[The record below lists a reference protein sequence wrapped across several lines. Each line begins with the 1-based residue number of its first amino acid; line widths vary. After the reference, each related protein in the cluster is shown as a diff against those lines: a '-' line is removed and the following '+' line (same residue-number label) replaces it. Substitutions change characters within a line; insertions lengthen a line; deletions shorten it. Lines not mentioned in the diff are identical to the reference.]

1 MKLPVY
7 QYRESAIADVQTPRL
22 SVAAEQVVPKAIEG
36 VGKDLGDLAGAY
48 AHTERLIEESR
59 QVVATAQFLSDL
71 QDQAQPLID
80 QPDISM
86 PAGTYAATVRT
97 GLDQRLQEHLKTIPD
112 ERLRNRVQA
121 HIAGKITDYTRDAWH
136 AASRRLVESMQASAL
151 TQAESLAQQAANAPT
166 DASAEETR
174 QLFTGL
180 MAGLTE
186 AGAFHPVEAQKLTQG
201 FGALVDQGRVLRAGQ
216 ANPWG
221 TIKSLWEEDPT
232 PEGGSR
238 YRNYPNLGI
247 AQRATLARELRQ
259 QAEHNETRIERELKR
274 GQEITAATL
283 RERAWNADPTVTQDI
298 FAQGPAG
305 TQAISE
311 PEQRELLA
319 LAEVR
324 RKQDIRQSEP
334 ETRRMVIADVTA
346 LMPTLRH
353 GDLVR
358 LNTQGLLS
366 DDDLEKYGNALT
378 GRIKYDIAQAK
389 IEDREAKR
397 DYDEEYR
404 NAQEILRYSLRPRGI
419 LANVPMMRQR
429 ASEIQDRAAEEL
441 LAATKLAGSQRRPM
455 DVLNKDILPKH
466 KPLLDAASSLTVE
479 NLQSLIQ
486 DTDSVDALKKARAAG
501 RIGEDE
507 YFSRLRILQQIESMK
522 TKARQAAP
530 APTPAEE
537 FPMPVFSP

>member
-1 MKLPVY
+1 MKLPTY
-7 QYRESAIADVQTPRL
+7 QYQESPIADVQMPRL
-22 SVAAEQVVPKAIEG
+22 SVAAEQVVPRAIEG
-36 VGKDLGDLAGAY
+36 LGKDLGDLAAAY
-48 AHTERLIEESR
+48 AHTERLMEESR
-59 QVVATAQFLSDL
+59 QAVSMAQFLSDL
-71 QDQAQPLID
+71 QEEAQPLID

-86 PAGTYAATVRT
+86 PVGTYAARVRT
-97 GLDQRLQEHLKTIPD
+97 ALDQRLQEHLKSIPD
-112 ERLRNRVQA
+112 ERLRNRVQVQVA
-121 HIAGKITDYTRDAWH
+121 EKITGYTREAWH
-136 AASRRLVESMQASAL
+136 GASRRLVESMQADAL

-180 MAGLTE
+180 TAGLTA
-186 AGAFHPVEAQKLTQG
+186 AGVFHPVEAEKLRQH

-238 YRNYPNLGI
+238 YRNYPSLGI
-247 AQRATLARELRQ
+247 AQRATLARELRE
-259 QAEHNETRIERELKR
+259 QAGHDETRIERELKR
-274 GQEITAATL
+274 GQEVTAATL

-319 LAEVR
+319 LAEAR
-324 RKQDIRQSEP
+324 RKQDIRQSDS
-334 ETRRMVIADVTA
+334 ETRRMVIGDVTA
-346 LMPTLRH
+346 LTPTLRH

-358 LNTQGLLS
+358 LNAQGLLS
-366 DDDLEKYGNALT
+366 DDDLERYANVLT
-378 GRIKYDIAQAK
+378 GRIKYDIAQATT
-389 IEDREAKR
+389 ENREAKR

-429 ASEIQDRAAEEL
+429 GSEIQDRAAEEL

-479 NLQSLIQ
+479 NLQSLIA

-501 RIGEDE
+501 RISEDE
-507 YFSRLRILQQIESMK
+507 YFSRLRILQQIESLK
-522 TKARQAAP
+522 AKARQAGP
-530 APTPAEE
+530 EPKPVEE
-537 FPMPVFSP
+537 FPMPAFSP